1 MRERLERLAPFAAF
15 DAPTPVVAGDLLC
28 WVAFGYLAAE
38 TFPLTRRMEWDGR
51 PVRYLRAGL
60 VGIVSAGSGDTRLYL
75 APGADSLA
83 TAWARWLKPLIRP
96 LDSLPAAL
104 RAALPY
110 PYEAFR
116 LQAALLA
123 QAHDDSAWTPWPRE
137 PFQLVG
143 PGADAIGEA
152 RVWVGQGF
160 ETGTTPQFAG
170 LLAATMVAGRPRL
183 VLWRPTPPVR
193 LPGVLVGST
202 ETAPGVLRL
211 WNVAGQLFSEQA
223 QFFQPATDG
232 PGGGGAI

>member
-1 MRERLERLAPFAAF
+1 
-15 DAPTPVVAGDLLC
+15 G
-28 WVAFGYLAAE
+28 
-38 TFPLTRRMEWDGR
+38 
-51 PVRYLRAGL
+51 
-60 VGIVSAGSGDTRLYL
+60 
-75 APGADSLA
+75 
-83 TAWARWLKPLIRP
+83 
-96 LDSLPAAL
+96 
-104 RAALPY
+104 
-110 PYEAFR
+110 
-116 LQAALLA
+116 
-123 QAHDDSAWTPWPRE
+123 PRE

-232 PGGGGAI
+232 AGGGGGGGRTGRGGGEAGRGGGGNPAAERRLSHVGERPRSRRRDAQRRVARPARGEPARRTGGHLPRRPLGGCAAARCPGGGGPRGRGPGGVRPLLRPAQSATRRRQ